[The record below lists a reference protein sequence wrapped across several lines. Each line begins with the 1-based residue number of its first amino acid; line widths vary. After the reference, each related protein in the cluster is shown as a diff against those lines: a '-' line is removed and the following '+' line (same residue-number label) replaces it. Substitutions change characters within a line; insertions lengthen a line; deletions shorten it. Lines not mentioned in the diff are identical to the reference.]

1 MKFTPLNDRLLVKRT
16 EAETTSAGGII
27 IPDNAK
33 EKPMQAEIIAVGT
46 GKLLKDGTRRASSL
60 KAGDNVL
67 FGKYSG
73 DEIKIDG
80 EAHLILRED
89 EVLAVVEA

>member
-16 EAETTSAGGII
+16 EAETTSTGGII

-33 EKPMQAEIIAVGT
+33 EKPMQAEVIAVGT
-46 GKLLKDGTRRASSL
+46 GKLLKDGTRRESVL
-60 KAGDNVL
+60 LVGNIVL

-89 EVLAVVEA
+89 EVLAVIEA

>member
-16 EAETTSAGGII
+16 EAETMSSGGII

-33 EKPMQAEIIAVGT
+33 EKPMQAEVIAVGT
-46 GKLLKDGTRRASSL
+46 GKLLKDGTRQASAL
-60 KAGDNVL
+60 KAGDSVL